1 MSGAA
6 AGLPLPCPFVVPL
19 VNGFTSRREI
29 VSCWV
34 LVSLLEPVE
43 LLQLETLHRQHHA
56 LDAAAVER
64 ALRRAS
70 ITSSMAAH
78 TSIRQWSGLVSKSRF
93 SPSQR
98 CVSIARRRYSKYSTA
113 AVGPVASMP
122 SK

>member
-64 ALRRAS
+64 ALRRAFHHVVDGR
-70 ITSSMAAH
+70 AYVH
-78 TSIRQWSGLVSKSRF
+78 PPVVGLGV
-93 SPSQR
+93 
-98 CVSIARRRYSKYSTA
+98 
-113 AVGPVASMP
+113 
-122 SK
+122 